1 MATARLNNRMGAM
14 PTAHT
19 EEADADDDGFVEQ
32 DDLDAEGE
40 YAD

>member
-1 MATARLNNRMGAM
+1 MGAM
-14 PTAHT
+14 PRAQA
-19 EEADADDDGFVEQ
+19 EADDDDGFVEQ

>member
-1 MATARLNNRMGAM
+1 MGTM
-14 PTAHT
+14 PTAQT
-19 EEADADDDGFVEQ
+19 EADADDDGFIEQ